1 MLLAALGRE
10 NAEYYEGKTRTKQW
24 TQRQKRASENEKAS
38 ARAQQRG
45 AAVGF
50 HPAPFGYVGTWSVI
64 RRLCLSRDAQS
75 RSSFFFQIAKK
86 SGYLALV

>member
-24 TQRQKRASENEKAS
+24 TERQKRASENEKAS

-50 HPAPFGYVGTWSVI
+50 HPAPFGYVG
-64 RRLCLSRDAQS
+64 LGLLSAGYVLAGMPS
-75 RSSFFFQIAKK
+75 PGLLFSFKLPK
-86 SGYLALV
+86 NLTT